1 VASALISLAAVIVAF
16 IGVRAVYRQTV
27 MQIKDARLEIKK
39 WKTLEICAQYELND
53 NIANSARNIFIAFS
67 KGDPDEATCKAIE
80 RDVVVILNYLDDIAI
95 GGRTGPLY
103 RRISSRSP

>member
-1 VASALISLAAVIVAF
+1 MEIPGHFSAEI
-16 IGVRAVYRQTV
+16 
-27 MQIKDARLEIKK
+27 DNARLEIKK